1 MRMRKVLSGLL
12 VLLLAMTLLTVPVIA
27 SPDDNGAVEQEPLA
41 GITEPEPEVDVTD
54 SVVEAT
60 EPGVETTQ
68 PGTETVEPEQ
78 GTETVEPEQG
88 TGGAEALT
96 PEGNMTLVDNIGNG
110 DKQFIVVQSRNG
122 YYFYIIID
130 HASEGDNTVHFLNQV
145 DEADLLALIEGEVS
159 APPVPVCTCTAKC
172 TVGAVNTSC
181 EVCAVNMGECVG
193 AMPDPE
199 PGPETTEKPD
209 TPTETDPPEGTA
221 GAGGVNP
228 LMIVV
233 VLAVLGA
240 GGAVAYLKF
249 FRKKPKAKPNLED
262 YDFGDDDTD
271 DADEPEDDDPD
282 EDDPDE
288 ETEDE

>member
-12 VLLLAMTLLTVPVIA
+12 ALLLAMALLIVPAMA
-27 SPDDNGAVEQEPLA
+27 SPDDTPDGDGAVEQEPLA
-41 GITEPEPEVDVTD
+41 GTTEPVPEV
-54 SVVEAT
+54 T
-60 EPGVETTQ
+60 EPGVEATE
-68 PGTETVEPEQ
+68 PGTETVEPEA
-78 GTETVEPEQG
+78 G

-130 HASEGDNTVHFLNQV
+130 HASGGDNTVHFLNQV

-181 EVCAVNMGECVG
+181 EVCAVNMSECVG
-193 AMPDPE
+193 AVPDPE

-209 TPTETDPPEGTA
+209 TPAETDPPEGTA
-221 GAGGVNP
+221 DTGGGVNP

-282 EDDPDE
+282 EDDLDE